1 MARLP
6 WIFVLLA
13 TPFCSSTA
21 FAHKMYVL
29 AETDGA
35 TIHGEV
41 YFRGGSPARDIA
53 VTAFGPSGAR
63 MAQTTTDQDG
73 KFTLEAKVR
82 CDHRLMVQTTDG
94 HGVDFTV
101 FADELPKELP
111 PRGKMPDIAEKS
123 MLEDATATKT
133 AARTAA
139 TIDCQ
144 QLESVR
150 EEIAGLRSGI
160 NECRKEIWKYQQQI
174 RFRDIMGGIGWIL
187 GIAGIAFYFLGLRR
201 KQSNSKHLSSDDSG
215 NGV

>member
-1 MARLP
+1 
-6 WIFVLLA
+6 
-13 TPFCSSTA
+13 
-21 FAHKMYVL
+21 
-29 AETDGA
+29 
-35 TIHGEV
+35 
-41 YFRGGSPARDIA
+41 
-53 VTAFGPSGAR
+53 

-73 KFTLEAKVR
+73 KFTLEAKFR